1 CDESHY
7 PLLDSKFSVSSDLS
21 LNAILN
27 NNSIKILMSATGNQM
42 KMFLNDYMDIK
53 TIDYVIP
60 KDYSYI
66 EHLEF
71 FFEDV
76 LEEYLKE
83 AIEKNI
89 KAIFFIQS
97 AEKAY
102 ELHKQFKQHTMFNCS
117 SGNSKYYKYVDQD
130 KVNAMLENERFD
142 DLILITTSVMDS
154 GVNIVDP
161 ELHNVVCDI
170 EDIGTLI
177 QCVGRKRLTGEDDFI
192 HLKVKA
198 LNNKRLGGMYTKA
211 YNELKSADV
220 LMDKGEQAYVAENYR
235 GIKDGLVYD
244 ELDSNG
250 SVVKK
255 VNQVMYHKLLYDK
268 ELYYHLL
275 SLKGGYV
282 DYVSNIFKK
291 KKYDVYEKRE
301 RKMKLEEYL
310 DSLIGKKLFKEE
322 QNELI
327 EQIDLRDGKGRKLKS
342 ITLLN
347 EYLKESKLTYFL
359 ISKKDD
365 RMVDGKRRTQTYWEV
380 IGNVDINKNI

>member
-1 CDESHY
+1 MEEVEQWKSGDIITISAGTGAGKSYFIKNDLYEYCKQQGKKILMLIHRRNCVDQFQMELDRDGKNDVIDIMTYQKLEAQARKFINIELGKYDVIVCDESHY
-7 PLLDSKFSVSSDLS
+7 MLFDSRFNSYSDLS
-21 LNAILN
+21 LNAILK
-27 NNSIKILMSATGNQM
+27 SDSLKIFMSATGNQM
-42 KMFLNDYMDIK
+42 KMFLNDYKGIE
-53 TIDYVIP
+53 TIDYDIP

-71 FFEDV
+71 FVEDV

-102 ELHKQFKQHTMFNCS
+102 ELHKQFKQHSMFNCS

-235 GIKDGLVYD
+235 GIK
-244 ELDSNG
+244 
-250 SVVKK
+250 
-255 VNQVMYHKLLYDK
+255 
-268 ELYYHLL
+268 
-275 SLKGGYV
+275 
-282 DYVSNIFKK
+282 
-291 KKYDVYEKRE
+291 
-301 RKMKLEEYL
+301 
-310 DSLIGKKLFKEE
+310 
-322 QNELI
+322 
-327 EQIDLRDGKGRKLKS
+327 
-342 ITLLN
+342 
-347 EYLKESKLTYFL
+347 
-359 ISKKDD
+359 
-365 RMVDGKRRTQTYWEV
+365 
-380 IGNVDINKNI
+380 